1 MRLAR
6 SILTLSVLL
15 LGSAAP
21 ALHARQAD
29 SGTSEVELPKG
40 SFDEMLSKKVLS
52 DSDKAEIRRTFD
64 DWVKLLESDSVE
76 AVASARVK
84 LSEWAESSPTPV
96 FRGEFSRIA
105 CGPLYDLVLRGQPIQ
120 AVNAIE
126 VLRVIRTYEA
136 LQQLAKLA
144 SSATV
149 TATGARLAASRA
161 LVASIDAGTDM
172 NSAQADGLVRAITE
186 ATKRESEWACSMSQ
200 LMALASVA
208 KRSGMDAK
216 VVAAARNGQVSGLS
230 AIATRVAKGDTKD
243 APLMKSASRVLSA
256 MRKDLANAPAAER
269 SVLAGTLVPVA
280 ESLRKAAAA
289 PPAGIDADVAAAY
302 TETGKAADL
311 MTELLKASGKPAA
324 KPSGKPTA
332 KPAPKKPAA

>member
-1 MRLAR
+1 
-6 SILTLSVLL
+6 
-15 LGSAAP
+15 
-21 ALHARQAD
+21 
-29 SGTSEVELPKG
+29 
-40 SFDEMLSKKVLS
+40 
-52 DSDKAEIRRTFD
+52 
-64 DWVKLLESDSVE
+64 
-76 AVASARVK
+76 
-84 LSEWAESSPTPV
+84 
-96 FRGEFSRIA
+96 
-105 CGPLYDLVLRGQPIQ
+105 
-120 AVNAIE
+120 
-126 VLRVIRTYEA
+126 
-136 LQQLAKLA
+136 
-144 SSATV
+144 V